1 MNEIKNTEKRVIINE
16 ENYNDIKELLVSAD
30 HGSIKVG
37 LSILEEA
44 EYKRSEIY
52 ILCLLKEAFQLP
64 TFKFSLHELADDY
77 PILFTK
83 TTRSVDV
90 RETWTRSKK
99 DTQANGVTVETS
111 LSYRVLYD
119 LSLERDNP
127 IATKFIIN
135 LFKDD
140 LVNFLQNYGFS
151 FLEYLDI
158 EIKPKKK

>member
-52 ILCLLKEAFQLP
+52 TLCLLKEAFQLP
-64 TFKFSLHELADDY
+64 TFKFTLNDLSNDY

-83 TTRSVDV
+83 TTRSIEV
-90 RETWTRSKK
+90 RESCKP
-99 DTQANGVTVETS
+99 VETA
-111 LSYRVLYD
+111 LSYRLLYE
-119 LSLERDNP
+119 LSLKRNKPKE
-127 IATKFIIN
+127 TKFVIN
-135 LFKDD
+135 LFKEE
-140 LVNFLQNYGFS
+140 LLTFLKNYGFS
-151 FLEYLDI
+151 FLEHLDV